1 MKKIIKVVFTI
12 KRDPGLEGSLQFSG
26 NYQNLS
32 WCRYMFILLQFI
44 KCGTIHNCAIF
55 FFWTLINENDI
66 KIIEAAKDLT
76 VSQSELVL
84 REPCPVLWDS
94 LRISS
99 GQKGINSVNSKKFGK

>member
-1 MKKIIKVVFTI
+1 MKGACNFLGITKIFLGVDICLFYYS
-12 KRDPGLEGSLQFSG
+12 SLSG
-26 NYQNLS
+26 
-32 WCRYMFILLQFI
+32 I
-44 KCGTIHNCAIF
+44 IHNCAIF

-84 REPCPVLWDS
+84 CEPCPVLWDS